1 MSLITSTNNTCVVDT
16 FSTLISVN
24 FSTGLDNISNP
35 KQIIEIFDVFGRKI
49 KERNN
54 IPLVYIYDD
63 GTYER
68 KFTIE

>member
-24 FSTGLDNISNP
+24 FSTGLDNMSNP

-49 KERNN
+49 RERNN
-54 IPLVYIYDD
+54 IPL
-63 GTYER
+63 
-68 KFTIE
+68 F